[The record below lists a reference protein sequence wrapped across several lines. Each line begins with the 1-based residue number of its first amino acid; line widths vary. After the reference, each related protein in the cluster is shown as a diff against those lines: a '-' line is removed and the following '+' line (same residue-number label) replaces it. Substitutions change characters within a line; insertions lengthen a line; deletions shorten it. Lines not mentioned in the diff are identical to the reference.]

1 MADATSQPKRV
12 SRYRS
17 QRRAQQLQE
26 EEVPEAPPIPPDYA
40 PADSGPVRTRSRYHR
55 KNNANGQRTAITH
68 DEDAVDA
75 ARPTQPY
82 YSPPVQASQPEN
94 TDTSQHQRTK
104 STARRYHDRHASP
117 PAQLGAT
124 NERDAN
130 IDADGYGSEEAR
142 AYHTDSHESRPQAGR
157 EYARPLMPPSQPSG
171 ELFPPPRPEPAQ
183 REKGPVTM
191 DGPPASNKISATKST
206 SELLKYA
213 DSEGDSGGCFGLFKR
228 RRSGIQPGG
237 AEQTLNARPSQ
248 GLQDVP
254 VSAVNAGDRR
264 VLVECGKSKTVFPVT
279 WATTSMD
286 IIKSAS
292 NCMSERINTNSAVLL
307 EHFGSVGL
315 QRPLR
320 RYEHIWTIM
329 NSWDSDRQNSF
340 LLVDPGTGTS
350 EIELSVAGVPRQKP
364 GDLQWL
370 MTYSQRLGTWDKR
383 TVTLRHDGQITVL
396 KDINKSKD
404 VVSICHLSDYDIY
417 SPTQEKTR
425 KKIKPPK
432 KHCFAIKSQQ
442 KSIMFE
448 TTQNFVHFF
457 CTNDRQVADH
467 FYAAVQGWRS
477 WYLVNVMDEGKKSKA
492 AVRRSMDQEAGGAL
506 RSHKPGESLDSH
518 YQLGSFKPLLDVDQF
533 DNRPG
538 TAKSANGPQGGFV
551 KSANQFDP
559 MISPER
565 RRSTRVKQGPQVVLG
580 NKVLA
585 DDEPL
590 ANLNRRASVNNKRSS
605 FDNTR
610 PDDIAAQGLLS
621 KTYSQRQ
628 REGVGKENY
637 RQQHARG
644 DDDTRRQSMDLPQ
657 RGKSTRTRP
666 EPRTDG
672 SGGDLR
678 RNKSNRNP
686 AGSGTTS
693 GDLGRSASTR
703 ARDFMPK
710 PLVDLSPQYE
720 GPPQHIKKGR
730 GHIPD
735 QIGAGGLIEAATSP
749 DDPIGAPTAT
759 DWRGRNAQT
768 GSPGL
773 HAPPPPQQP
782 RTRSND
788 RRDHQPQPQQQR
800 PPTSTSRS
808 PHDDHGPFTGEGL
821 MAGSHAQSGWG
832 GGELGRGVV
841 TEAGRGKPLLD
852 MREPS
857 RFVEG
862 SLLNRIE
869 REDREGGRFGG
880 GVERGEPG

>member
-1 MADATSQPKRV
+1 MADVTSPPKRV

-26 EEVPEAPPIPPDYA
+26 AELPEAPPIPQEYA

-55 KNNANGQRTAITH
+55 KNNANSQRTATTH

-75 ARPTQPY
+75 TRPTQPY
-82 YSPPVQASQPEN
+82 LPPVQSSQPEN
-94 TDTSQHQRTK
+94 PDTWQHQRTK

-130 IDADGYGSEEAR
+130 IDADGYGSEDAR
-142 AYHTDSHESRPQAGR
+142 VHQTDSHESRPQAGR
-157 EYARPLMPPSQPSG
+157 EYARPAMPPSQPSG
-171 ELFPPPRPEPAQ
+171 ELFPPPRPEPPRQ
-183 REKGPVTM
+183 EKRPVTM

-213 DSEGDSGGCFGLFKR
+213 DSEDDSGGCFGMFKR
-228 RRSGIQPGG
+228 KRGGISSAG

-248 GLQDVP
+248 GLQDIP

-264 VLVECGKSKTVFPVT
+264 VLVECGKSKTIFPVT
-279 WATTSMD
+279 GGTTSLD

-329 NSWDSDRQNSF
+329 NSWDSDRQNSL

-350 EIELSVAGVPRQKP
+350 EIELSVAGVPREKP

-370 MTYSQRLGTWDKR
+370 MTYSQRLGRWDKR

-396 KDINKSKD
+396 KDINKPKD

-448 TTQNFVHFF
+448 TTQNF
-457 CTNDRQVADH
+457 CKGGGA
-467 FYAAVQGWRS
+467 
-477 WYLVNVMDEGKKSKA
+477 GKKPKA

-506 RSHKPGESLDSH
+506 RSHEPGESLDSH

-533 DNRPG
+533 DNRPS
-538 TAKSANGPQGGFV
+538 TAKSTNGPSGGFV

-565 RRSTRVKQGPQVVLG
+565 RRSTRVKQSPQVVLG

-590 ANLNRRASVNNKRSS
+590 ANLNRRSSVTNKRTS

-610 PDDIAAQGLLS
+610 PGDTGAQGLLS

-628 REGVGKENY
+628 HEGAGKENR
-637 RQQHARG
+637 RQQHDRG
-644 DDDTRRQSMDLPQ
+644 DDDNRRQSMDLPQ

-678 RNKSNRNP
+678 RNKSTRNP
-686 AGSGTTS
+686 AGDGPGS

-720 GPPQHIKKGR
+720 EPPQHVKKGR
-730 GHIPD
+730 AHIPD
-735 QIGAGGLIEAATSP
+735 QIGAGRLIEAATSP
-749 DDPIGAPTAT
+749 EDPIGAPPAT

-788 RRDHQPQPQQQR
+788 RRDHQQQQSQQQR

-808 PHDDHGPFTGEGL
+808 PHDEHGPFTGEGL

-832 GGELGRGVV
+832 GGALGRGVV

-852 MREPS
+852 MKEPS
-857 RFVEG
+857 KFVKG

-869 REDREGGRFGG
+869 RVDREAGRYGAV
-880 GVERGEPG
+880 VERGEEG